1 VATSAGG
8 GDLVD
13 DEHFNAELRLKAEQ
27 TTKRAQRTRENK
39 ELQAATTLNTT
50 DSKGDLSEEQ
60 FREKKSRTSAELAGH
75 PIIGRRP
82 VLSAQRNMPANSRTG
97 ARHPALNSA
106 SHVVSELPMDFFT

>member
-60 FREKKSRTSAELAGH
+60 FREKNQGPLPSWPVTRSLDAAPSSLPSGTCRRTH
-75 PIIGRRP
+75 
-82 VLSAQRNMPANSRTG
+82 
-97 ARHPALNSA
+97 ARVHGIQL
-106 SHVVSELPMDFFT
+106 